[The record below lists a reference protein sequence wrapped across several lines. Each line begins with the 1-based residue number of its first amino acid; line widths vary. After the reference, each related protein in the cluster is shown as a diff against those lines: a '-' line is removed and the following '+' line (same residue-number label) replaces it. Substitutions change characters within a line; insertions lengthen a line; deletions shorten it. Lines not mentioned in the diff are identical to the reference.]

1 MDSMA
6 AGVCEEQR
14 RLEEEQLLGSGN
26 SDSEPD
32 ENELLQM
39 DIDDDEATKL
49 PKPAGMGTGNSTDP
63 VVATGNVAGC
73 DVLKASVEGAVGSSG
88 TKPYEVGMQEMVATI
103 AKSGATVIGENSHHS
118 VAAISTT
125 GMGTTAP
132 AAVPPPRGLSSS
144 KPLGVDAPATSLP
157 SAAQCPPAGS
167 QDGTYLA
174 VNMYRR

>member
-14 RLEEEQLLGSGN
+14 RLEEEQLLGSG
-26 SDSEPD
+26 
-32 ENELLQM
+32 NELLQM

-88 TKPYEVGMQEMVATI
+88 TKPYEVGMQEMAATI

-125 GMGTTAP
+125 GMGTLQ
-132 AAVPPPRGLSSS
+132 RCL
-144 KPLGVDAPATSLP
+144 L
-157 SAAQCPPAGS
+157 
-167 QDGTYLA
+167 
-174 VNMYRR
+174 